1 MAMHRQAS
9 AVLVVCQ
16 IKKLLKEL
24 GIKDTDKEVKAR
36 VVVWYQSEQS
46 DLLFAQTW
54 QVKLI
59 GGGKPAR
66 LSRLNFFKPSGKGST
81 KLLRYIVLYISCNN
95 RIGFVPVKFSNCNR
109 FFSVSYAV
117 SIPHLI

>member
-36 VVVWYQSEQS
+36 VVVGYQSEQS
-46 DLLFAQTW
+46 DLLFSQTW

-59 GGGKPAR
+59 GGGQSCKA
-66 LSRLNFFKPSGKGST
+66 LQIEFFKPCGLFSSIGESSLIRST
-81 KLLRYIVLYISCNN
+81 NIWLLVHITT
-95 RIGFVPVKFSNCNR
+95 
-109 FFSVSYAV
+109 
-117 SIPHLI
+117 

>member
-24 GIKDTDKEVKAR
+24 GIKDTDQEVKAR
-36 VVVWYQSEQS
+36 IVVGYQSEQS
-46 DLLFAQTW
+46 DLLFSQTW

-59 GGGKPAR
+59 GGGQSCKALQIEFSSLAAR
-66 LSRLNFFKPSGKGST
+66 VIWILFKVFALP
-81 KLLRYIVLYISCNN
+81 LW
-95 RIGFVPVKFSNCNR
+95 
-109 FFSVSYAV
+109 
-117 SIPHLI
+117 

>member
-46 DLLFAQTW
+46 DLLFSQTW

-59 GGGKPAR
+59 GGGKPCNTLGRYALGLPFPDGQTAR
-66 LSRLNFFKPSGKGST
+66 PEGLHSCHRPLGLRLHGAAP
-81 KLLRYIVLYISCNN
+81 
-95 RIGFVPVKFSNCNR
+95 
-109 FFSVSYAV
+109 
-117 SIPHLI
+117 

>member
-36 VVVWYQSEQS
+36 VVIWYQSEQS
-46 DLLFAQTW
+46 DLLFSQTW
-54 QVKLI
+54 QVKFI
-59 GGGKPAR
+59 GGGQPRKA
-66 LSRLNFFKPSGKGST
+66 LQIEFFKPCGKV
-81 KLLRYIVLYISCNN
+81 I
-95 RIGFVPVKFSNCNR
+95 
-109 FFSVSYAV
+109 
-117 SIPHLI
+117 

>member
-46 DLLFAQTW
+46 DLLFSQTW

-59 GGGKPAR
+59 GGGKPFRVFA
-66 LSRLNFFKPSGKGST
+66 LPEW
-81 KLLRYIVLYISCNN
+81 
-95 RIGFVPVKFSNCNR
+95 
-109 FFSVSYAV
+109 
-117 SIPHLI
+117 

>member
-9 AVLVVCQ
+9 AVLVICQ

-46 DLLFAQTW
+46 DLLFSQTW

-59 GGGKPAR
+59 GGGKPCKALQIEFSSLAAR
-66 LSRLNFFKPSGKGST
+66 VIWILFKVFALPEW
-81 KLLRYIVLYISCNN
+81 
-95 RIGFVPVKFSNCNR
+95 
-109 FFSVSYAV
+109 
-117 SIPHLI
+117 

>member
-46 DLLFAQTW
+46 DLFSPRLGRSSSSVA
-54 QVKLI
+54 VS
-59 GGGKPAR
+59 PAR
-66 LSRLNFFKPSGKGST
+66 LSRLNFSSLAARVIWILFKVFALP
-81 KLLRYIVLYISCNN
+81 LW
-95 RIGFVPVKFSNCNR
+95 
-109 FFSVSYAV
+109 
-117 SIPHLI
+117 

>member
-36 VVVWYQSEQS
+36 VVVGIR
-46 DLLFAQTW
+46 A
-54 QVKLI
+54 
-59 GGGKPAR
+59 
-66 LSRLNFFKPSGKGST
+66 
-81 KLLRYIVLYISCNN
+81 N
-95 RIGFVPVKFSNCNR
+95 RAT
-109 FFSVSYAV
+109 FFSPRLGRSSSSVAV
-117 SIPHLI
+117 SLQGSPD

>member
-36 VVVWYQSEQS
+36 VIVGYQSEQS
-46 DLLFAQTW
+46 DLLFSQTW

-59 GGGKPAR
+59 GGGKPCKTIQIE
-66 LSRLNFFKPSGKGST
+66 FFKPCGKGYLDT
-81 KLLRYIVLYISCNN
+81 
-95 RIGFVPVKFSNCNR
+95 F
-109 FFSVSYAV
+109 
-117 SIPHLI
+117 

>member
-1 MAMHRQAS
+1 MTTPPASVKNPLALWDGSWDLRERPNIRKFVHYEMAMHRQAS

-46 DLLFAQTW
+46 DLLFSQTW

-59 GGGKPAR
+59 GGGKPCKA
-66 LSRLNFFKPSGKGST
+66 LQIEFFKPCGKGYLDT
-81 KLLRYIVLYISCNN
+81 L
-95 RIGFVPVKFSNCNR
+95 
-109 FFSVSYAV
+109 
-117 SIPHLI
+117 

>member
-46 DLLFAQTW
+46 ALLFSQTW

-59 GGGKPAR
+59 GGGKPCKA
-66 LSRLNFFKPSGKGST
+66 LQIEFFKPSGKGYLDT
-81 KLLRYIVLYISCNN
+81 L
-95 RIGFVPVKFSNCNR
+95 
-109 FFSVSYAV
+109 
-117 SIPHLI
+117 

>member
-1 MAMHRQAS
+1 M
-9 AVLVVCQ
+9 VCQ

-46 DLLFAQTW
+46 DLLFSQTW

-66 LSRLNFFKPSGKGST
+66 LSRLNFSSLAARVIWILFKVFALP
-81 KLLRYIVLYISCNN
+81 LW
-95 RIGFVPVKFSNCNR
+95 
-109 FFSVSYAV
+109 
-117 SIPHLI
+117 